1 MVLINQKN
9 CNNTIKNLGV
19 PDCIIN
25 NGRITGMIAVA
36 PDWTIDT
43 TSGTIDQT
51 TVNDLIQDGTFIPIL
66 GAVEVVNGTPEPT
79 TEEYQGGIMS
89 VVRNGL
95 PMFTFKFLK
104 GWAYARALYSLNSF
118 QSYKV
123 LLVFEDGSIAG
134 TVDGTTFSGYSL
146 GMLNTNTYFHTDGSV
161 SGYVN
166 TVIQLT
172 SQDEY
177 NLNTAVIDR
186 STLGF
191 NANGLFPITSIIMT
205 GRADVATNTV
215 FFKAK
220 FEMNQASNLGGIAIA
235 NLKSFVNGV
244 ADTIVAL
251 SLTYNPSTEE
261 WSYEPTATL
270 TTSDTVV
277 VQLYDATNSIA
288 VAKIGVKYYVGA
300 TASITP
306 VQVLPIM
313 TSVSTIPIEE
323 GLADDFQVTAINTPT
338 AFEITVG
345 TLPSGVTLNATTG
358 LISWDTTPVVG
369 DTNVTLKITNAAGFT
384 TNPIIISVT

>member
-9 CNNTIKNLGV
+9 CNNTTKNLGV
-19 PDCIIN
+19 PDCVIN

-166 TVIQLT
+166 TVVQLT
-172 SQDEY
+172 STDEY
-177 NLNTAVIDR
+177 NLNTAVIDK
-186 STLGF
+186 SVLGF
-191 NANGLFPITSIIMT
+191 NANNLFPITDIVMT
-205 GRADVATNTV
+205 GRADASEGKVY
-215 FFKAK
+215 FKAK
-220 FEMNQASNLGGIAIA
+220 YAMNGASVLGGIAIA
-235 NLKSFVNGV
+235 NLKSYVDGV
-244 ADTIVAL
+244 SDTITAL
-251 SLTYNPSTEE
+251 SLTYNATTEE
-261 WSYEPTATL
+261 YEYEPTATI
-270 TTSDTVV
+270 TTSSSIVV
-277 VQLYDATNSIA
+277 SLYDSTNTIA
-288 VAKIGVKYYVGA
+288 VAKIGTKYYKGA
-300 TASITP
+300 TSAITP
-306 VQVLPIM
+306 V
-313 TSVSTIPIEE
+313 
-323 GLADDFQVTAINTPT
+323 A
-338 AFEITVG
+338 
-345 TLPSGVTLNATTG
+345 
-358 LISWDTTPVVG
+358 
-369 DTNVTLKITNAAGFT
+369 
-384 TNPIIISVT
+384 